1 MTQPM
6 TLRDLIQIA
15 GGNPAL
21 TLGLLAVP
29 CAASLA
35 AGLLHERGQGGQSPW
50 KHIYAAIVYATCLP
64 GTFAA
69 SLIVYTAL
77 FTRENLLDA
86 GLVAYFGPIAAM
98 VLCLALTRRNVNF
111 DEVPGFDKIWGL
123 LGVLGVSFTVALA
136 IQKTRIWIF
145 FGGSIWILVASAA
158 ALFVFFRWS
167 LRRMLGPGNFG
178 RP

>member
-1 MTQPM
+1 M
-6 TLRDLIQIA
+6 TLRDLIHIA
-15 GGNPAL
+15 GGNPAV

-29 CAASLA
+29 CAASLV

-50 KHIYAAIVYATCLP
+50 KHIYAVIVYATCLP

-69 SLIVYTAL
+69 SLLAYSAL

-86 GLVAYFGPIAAM
+86 SLVAYFGPIAAM
-98 VLCLALTRRNVNF
+98 VLCLFLTRRNVNF

-123 LGVLGVSFTVALA
+123 LGVLAVSFISAFA
-136 IQKTRIWIF
+136 IEKTRILII
-145 FGGSIWILVASAA
+145 FGGSLWVLAA
-158 ALFVFFRWS
+158 CAGALFVVFRWS